1 MKRKTNSL
9 QEIAETLIKRDGFTI
24 ITHVSPDGD
33 AVGSALALYRILH
46 KMGKRAQVVCDNP
59 VPRVY
64 QFLPGAETVLRPVQ
78 AAAYQNAVCVDC
90 SDELRMGEAARIFE
104 RAELTI
110 NIDHHATNMG
120 HAQLNYIDE
129 RAAATAQIIHQLI
142 GLFPGAPD
150 KDTAVCLYVGLI
162 TDTGS
167 FSYSNTTP
175 DTLYCAAELMRLG
188 IDTAQLNMRVFHSV
202 PVQRL
207 RLHGFAIKNIALLYE
222 SRVSFVSI
230 TREDI
235 ARYGA
240 LDEDTEG
247 IIDYARD
254 IDTVQIAVFMRESDY
269 GRYKLSL
276 RSKGD
281 IDVSLIARAFGG
293 GGHVNAAGYTDSG
306 SYEDAKGRI
315 LMAAKGALEA

>member
-1 MKRKTNSL
+1 MKRMNNSL
-9 QEIAETLIKRDGFTI
+9 LEIAEALKKRDDFTI

-33 AVGSALALYRILH
+33 AVGSALALYRLLH
-46 KMGKRAQVVCDNP
+46 KLGKRAQVVCDNP

-64 QFLPGAETVLRPVQ
+64 QFMPGAETVVRSGQ
-78 AAAYQNAVCVDC
+78 AAAYRNAVCVDC
-90 SDELRMGEAARIFE
+90 SDELRMGDAARIFQ

-129 RAAATAQIIHQLI
+129 RAAATAQIICQLI
-142 GLFPGAPD
+142 DLFPGMTD
-150 KDTAVCLYVGLI
+150 KETAVCLYIGLI

-175 DTLYCAAELMRLG
+175 ETLFCAAELMKLG

-202 PVQRL
+202 TVQRL
-207 RLHGFAIKNIALLYE
+207 RLHGFAIKNIALLYG

-240 LDEDTEG
+240 TDEDTEG

-254 IDTVQIAVFMRESDY
+254 IDTVQIAVFMRESEY

-281 IDVSLIARAFGG
+281 IDVSSIARAFGG

-306 SYEDAKGRI
+306 SYEEAKGRI